1 MNKPIYLTSVLAV
14 TGVAVW
20 AFQEQDTPRNEAAPA
35 IGALRETL
43 QAQVR
48 LLSRHPNRTAG
59 EGEAEQ
65 SPARTAG
72 LSDIDGARA
81 PNTPTAR
88 TAPGLPAP
96 QGR

>member
-1 MNKPIYLTSVLAV
+1 MKKPIYLTSVLAV

-20 AFQEQDTPRNEAAPA
+20 AFQEPESSRNEAAPA

-43 QAQVR
+43 AAQLR
-48 LLSRHPNRTAG
+48 LFSRHPNRTDGLPEIAG
-59 EGEAEQ
+59 T
-65 SPARTAG
+65 ST
-72 LSDIDGARA
+72 

-96 QGR
+96 QGW